1 MKRNYQEVIDAM
13 SNGEYTAEEIKSRI
27 RSYLNNPASKIE
39 GSFAMD
45 SIQVVAQ
52 EMARAINMRI
62 IDFID
67 MAMLDTAEYEF
78 LDRKGLDYGLARNPA
93 TASSGYVKF
102 TGAQGTIIPK
112 GTTLLA
118 DTCTFTTDFE
128 AIISS
133 SGTTSVRATCT
144 ELGITGNVLAGAIT
158 GIRATEG
165 IDGVKVTNEE
175 PFEGG
180 TEEET
185 DDSYR
190 KRIYEKIQMPIAS
203 GNANS
208 YIYWAKQV
216 SGVGN
221 ARCIPLWNGAGT
233 VKVVILSSDGTA
245 PDDTVIKNV
254 ADYIETQRPIGAK
267 VTVSKAEAKEIVV
280 DCTIKV
286 SAGYRLTDVQTEAN
300 RIIREYLTGIAYE
313 EESKVLSYFKISD
326 LIFNV
331 EGVSDVLDYTVN
343 GGKQSIMAEAAEF
356 FSLSEI
362 TLHEN

>member
-1 MKRNYQEVIDAM
+1 MKRDYQEVIDAM

-45 SIQVVAQ
+45 SIQAVAQ

-67 MAMLDTAEYEF
+67 MAMLDTAVYEF

-93 TASSGYVKF
+93 TASNGYVKF

-112 GTTLLA
+112 GITVLS

-144 ELGITGNVLAGAIT
+144 ELGIAGNVLAGAIT

-165 IDGVKVTNEE
+165 IDGVQVTNEE

-233 VKVVILSSDGTA
+233 VKVVILSSNGTA

-254 ADYIETQRPIGAK
+254 ADYIEAQRPIGAK
-267 VTVSKAEAKEIVV
+267 VTVSKAEAKEIII

-286 SAGYRLTDVQTEAN
+286 SAGYRLADVQTEAN

-313 EESKVLSYFKISD
+313 EESKILSYFKISD

-356 FSLSEI
+356 FSLSGI

>member
-1 MKRNYQEVIDAM
+1 
-13 SNGEYTAEEIKSRI
+13 
-27 RSYLNNPASKIE
+27 
-39 GSFAMD
+39 
-45 SIQVVAQ
+45 
-52 EMARAINMRI
+52 
-62 IDFID
+62 
-67 MAMLDTAEYEF
+67 
-78 LDRKGLDYGLARNPA
+78 
-93 TASSGYVKF
+93 
-102 TGAQGTIIPK
+102 
-112 GTTLLA
+112 
-118 DTCTFTTDFE
+118 
-128 AIISS
+128 
-133 SGTTSVRATCT
+133 
-144 ELGITGNVLAGAIT
+144 
-158 GIRATEG
+158 
-165 IDGVKVTNEE
+165 
-175 PFEGG
+175 
-180 TEEET
+180 
-185 DDSYR
+185 
-190 KRIYEKIQMPIAS
+190 MPIAS

-233 VKVVILSSDGTA
+233 VKVVILSSNGTA

-254 ADYIETQRPIGAK
+254 ADYIEAQRPIGAK
-267 VTVSKAEAKEIVV
+267 VTVSKAEAKEIII
-280 DCTIKV
+280 DCTIKA

>member
-1 MKRNYQEVIDAM
+1 MKRDYQEVIDAM

-45 SIQVVAQ
+45 SIQAVAQ

-67 MAMLDTAEYEF
+67 MAMLDTAVYEF
-78 LDRKGLDYGLARNPA
+78 LDRKGLDYGLARNLA

-102 TGAQGTIIPK
+102 TGAQGTIVPK
-112 GTTLLA
+112 GTTLLS

-144 ELGITGNVLAGAIT
+144 ELGIAGNVLAGAIT

-165 IDGVKVTNEE
+165 IDGVQVTNEE

-185 DDSYR
+185 DDCFR
-190 KRIYEKIQMPIAS
+190 KCQFLYILGKTGFRRWKRSMYSFMEWS
-203 GNANS
+203 G
-208 YIYWAKQV
+208 
-216 SGVGN
+216 
-221 ARCIPLWNGAGT
+221 
-233 VKVVILSSDGTA
+233 
-245 PDDTVIKNV
+245 
-254 ADYIETQRPIGAK
+254 
-267 VTVSKAEAKEIVV
+267 
-280 DCTIKV
+280 DCQGRNFI
-286 SAGYRLTDVQTEAN
+286 
-300 RIIREYLTGIAYE
+300 
-313 EESKVLSYFKISD
+313 FKR
-326 LIFNV
+326 NC
-331 EGVSDVLDYTVN
+331 T
-343 GGKQSIMAEAAEF
+343 
-356 FSLSEI
+356 
-362 TLHEN
+362 